1 MSDMRRKQ
9 RKRERI
15 YEKNR
20 KQGKR
25 ESIYEKNRKRE
36 SIGIRGG
43 KRGEDAAITR
53 R

>member
-43 KRGEDAAITR
+43 KEEKESI
-53 R
+53 